1 MGMKVYKVGKS
12 VLIEKDANPVIAIPV
27 AFSSV
32 RIVNETVTVLSILDA
47 TVSEFDTVANI
58 QDSGGTPIGNLTE
71 VVKYLN
77 GFIFSGSTTTESES
91 TPSGGGEANTGSNV
105 GTGDG
110 VFKQKIGVDLEFK
123 TLVGGT
129 GTTIVSSADELTIN
143 SGGAP
148 IVADEVERD
157 SLYPSPVND
166 FMVFNKR
173 QGIFEC
179 FDSVFGLWV
188 SANVVIAVEDTTT
201 QIVVIQKIVYLDGS
215 HVTISGQEYPIVDYC
230 GSSANR
236 NVTSGCIIEK
246 GNAISGTQNYISIA
260 NHGKYYVDYQSPI
273 TIGEN
278 VYSATNNSGNAQG
291 GNFAQSGSMGQAIE
305 NSGVNPSFPNSVF
318 TSLQNR
324 R

>member
-1 MGMKVYKVGKS
+1 
-12 VLIEKDANPVIAIPV
+12 
-27 AFSSV
+27 
-32 RIVNETVTVLSILDA
+32 
-47 TVSEFDTVANI
+47 
-58 QDSGGTPIGNLTE
+58 
-71 VVKYLN
+71 
-77 GFIFSGSTTTESES
+77 
-91 TPSGGGEANTGSNV
+91 
-105 GTGDG
+105 
-110 VFKQKIGVDLEFK
+110 GVDLEFK

-188 SANVVIAVEDTTT
+188 SANVVIAVEDTTS
-201 QIVVIQKIVYLDGS
+201 QIVAVRKIVYLDGS

-236 NVTSGCIIEK
+236 NVTSGCIVEK
-246 GNAISGTQNYISIA
+246 GNAISPTQNYISIA

-291 GNFAQSGSMGQAIE
+291 GNFAQSGSIGQAIE